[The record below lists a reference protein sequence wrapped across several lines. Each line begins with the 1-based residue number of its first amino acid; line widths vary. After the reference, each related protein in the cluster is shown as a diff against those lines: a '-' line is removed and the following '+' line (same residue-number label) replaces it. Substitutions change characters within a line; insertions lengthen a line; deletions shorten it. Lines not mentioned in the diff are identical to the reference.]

1 MSRKKYSQLPPFGKL
16 IKKHMF
22 ETGKT
27 QMDLAKETGLSPQH
41 ISYIMN
47 GGCTPQFKTLKKLCN
62 AMGVPT
68 SDVIELLL
76 NESE

>member
-1 MSRKKYSQLPPFGKL
+1 
-16 IKKHMF
+16 
-22 ETGKT
+22 
-27 QMDLAKETGLSPQH
+27 MDLAKETGLSPQH